1 MIDYMRV
8 CMIRSCAIPAFSMLQ
23 LALIAKV
30 FSVTVSDFLGPCGK
44 INIRVSLPS
53 MYTYIYYIYISS
65 FAQIDWG
72 LITVNSDRFHTCQ
85 FRCLRITRLFSGRSI
100 EKTFLLTAES
110 NLFIMENLPK
120 WVCLSEFRN
129 LPNSLLISL

>member
-8 CMIRSCAIPAFSMLQ
+8 CMIRSCAIPAVSML

-53 MYTYIYYIYISS
+53 IYILYIIIYIYI
-65 FAQIDWG
+65 I
-72 LITVNSDRFHTCQ
+72 C
-85 FRCLRITRLFSGRSI
+85 
-100 EKTFLLTAES
+100 
-110 NLFIMENLPK
+110 
-120 WVCLSEFRN
+120 
-129 LPNSLLISL
+129 PN